1 MAIDK
6 SYYTIITDVGKA
18 KIANASVTGNK
29 VGFVKIQLG
38 DGGGSEYTPT
48 ESQTA
53 LKNVVWE
60 GNIGNTTT
68 DETAPNCIILESL
81 IPSNVGGFMIREIGY
96 LDDENNLI
104 AISKYKECYK
114 PSIEQ
119 GAVVDMKVKTVLI
132 VSNVNNIELKIDP
145 TIIFATLKDIQDL
158 ETKIGTVNTKIDTTK
173 IELTSNIETA
183 KTELNTRIDTENEK
197 QNIKIDQLIAGG
209 SNVAYTQRVA
219 IDDWVEDAE
228 NGFKATVTH
237 SLLTQRIVVNIID
250 VTTKENVVT
259 NFKIIDDNSIE
270 IRSEVKAELNVYV
283 INGNAETHFINATV
297 DDNRVSEMTTYSSK
311 KIEDRLINIE
321 EKVNGGLSSIATSV
335 NELIT
340 YC

>member
-1 MAIDK
+1 DILAIDK

-158 ETKIGTVNTKIDTTK
+158 ETKIDTT
-173 IELTSNIETA
+173 

-209 SNVAYTQRVA
+209 SNVASTQTIT

-250 VTTKENVVT
+250 ATTKENVVT

-270 IRSEVKAELNVYV
+270 VRSETRSELNVYV

-311 KIEDRLINIE
+311 KIEDRFLNLE

>member
-81 IPSNVGGFMIREIGY
+81 IPSSVGGFMIREIGY

-158 ETKIGTVNTKIDTTK
+158 ETKIGTTKT
-173 IELTSNIETA
+173 ELTSNIETA
-183 KTELNTRIDTENEK
+183 KTELNNKIGDTTQLTTTDKTNIVSAINEVK
-197 QNIKIDQLIAGG
+197 TSVDGIETTADKTSYNNAT
-209 SNVAYTQRVA
+209 SNLTATNVQGA
-219 IDDWVEDAE
+219 IDEVVRKIE
-228 NGFKATVTH
+228 NFNE
-237 SLLTQRIVVNIID
+237 VNI
-250 VTTKENVVT
+250 
-259 NFKIIDDNSIE
+259 SIQNDMLP
-270 IRSEVKAELNVYV
+270 I
-283 INGNAETHFINATV
+283 
-297 DDNRVSEMTTYSSK
+297 
-311 KIEDRLINIE
+311 
-321 EKVNGGLSSIATSV
+321 
-335 NELIT
+335 
-340 YC
+340 

>member
-81 IPSNVGGFMIREIGY
+81 IPSSVGGFMIREIGY

-158 ETKIGTVNTKIDTTK
+158 ETKIGTTKT
-173 IELTSNIETA
+173 ELTSNIETA
-183 KTELNTRIDTENEK
+183 KTELNNKIGDTTQLTTTDKTNIVSAINEVKTSVDGIETTADKTSYNNATSNLTATNVQGAIDEIVVK
-197 QNIKIDQLIAGG
+197 QNEL
-209 SNVAYTQRVA
+209 NTEV
-219 IDDWVEDAE
+219 
-228 NGFKATVTH
+228 NG
-237 SLLTQRIVVNIID
+237 QRIKGI
-250 VTTKENVVT
+250 
-259 NFKIIDDNSIE
+259 
-270 IRSEVKAELNVYV
+270 
-283 INGNAETHFINATV
+283 
-297 DDNRVSEMTTYSSK
+297 
-311 KIEDRLINIE
+311 
-321 EKVNGGLSSIATSV
+321 SIANS
-335 NELIT
+335 LIDMI
-340 YC
+340 